1 SGPAGPGP
9 GRQAARAGQR
19 RPRRP
24 AQRGDAGGGGP
35 RRPPP
40 LADGRPRLLVH
51 ADGHR
56 GPPRLRRH
64 AGAEPALA
72 EWPPR
77 RRARGGPAHA
87 AGRAARAGGDP
98 QRRSLPGDR
107 RDGPPG
113 RRPPV
118 LRHRRPGAAG
128 PGAAQPG
135 DHPGGLRRRPGR
147 RHRPAR
153 CPPLVPAGAHR
164 AGSRAGGSGVHPGR
178 PGARRRRDR
187 RRGRPAMSPDDTE
200 APDGPPR
207 GVATMAVVRWG
218 LVVLTALVAAG
229 SILGYAGVHL
239 TGRKSAPSAQLY
251 YCPMHPSV
259 VQDHPGECPICS
271 MTLVPKPQGQ
281 VKPSSTMAPP
291 PGGAEAPGLSAVD
304 LSADRVQLIGMRTA
318 PVKRETLGGELRT
331 VGVVAPSERGLA
343 QISIRFSGWIEKLL
357 VSETG
362 ERVRRGQVLATVYSP
377 EVLRAEQELLVARG
391 WTGSEG
397 PAAEHHGTSAGF
409 SADARRRMELLGI
422 SAQEVDQILRTGK
435 PVEAISIRSP
445 VEGYVVA
452 KR

>member
-1 SGPAGPGP
+1 
-9 GRQAARAGQR
+9 
-19 RPRRP
+19 
-24 AQRGDAGGGGP
+24 
-35 RRPPP
+35 
-40 LADGRPRLLVH
+40 
-51 ADGHR
+51 
-56 GPPRLRRH
+56 
-64 AGAEPALA
+64 
-72 EWPPR
+72 
-77 RRARGGPAHA
+77 
-87 AGRAARAGGDP
+87 
-98 QRRSLPGDR
+98 
-107 RDGPPG
+107 
-113 RRPPV
+113 
-118 LRHRRPGAAG
+118 
-128 PGAAQPG
+128 
-135 DHPGGLRRRPGR
+135 
-147 RHRPAR
+147 
-153 CPPLVPAGAHR
+153 
-164 AGSRAGGSGVHPGR
+164 
-178 PGARRRRDR
+178 
-187 RRGRPAMSPDDTE
+187 
-200 APDGPPR
+200 
-207 GVATMAVVRWG
+207 
-218 LVVLTALVAAG
+218 
-229 SILGYAGVHL
+229 
-239 TGRKSAPSAQLY
+239 
-251 YCPMHPSV
+251 
-259 VQDHPGECPICS
+259 ICS

-452 KR
+452 KRAVAGQAIAPGTVLFEVANLSTVWVTADVYESDLARVHVNQPARLELTAYPGETHTGRVQFIYPMLDPASRTLRIRVEFKNRVDQSGPRLRPGMSGTIYLSLPAATGLMVPAEALVDTGELHYLFVAQEGGHFQPRQVKVGARARDRVEILSGVSEGETVVTTGNFLLDSESRLRAAIEGQSGAAPASGGGSAGGTNCSEDFDAAKYPDKARACKACELQHRGMGSMEEDCKKAIARPWR